1 MASKP
6 RSQAVTDRA
15 GRFVQSDGSHEG
27 YTAFHPRPLPPDPPL
42 RVDAELHRLLDRA
55 NQALGRLDGIT
66 LLLPDP
72 DSFLYAYVRKE
83 AVLSSQIEG
92 TQSSLS
98 DLLLFEHDAVPG
110 LPTQDVEDTSN
121 YVAAINHGVRR
132 MGEGFPI
139 SLRLI
144 REVHA
149 KLMAGTRGGDRAPGE
164 FRRTQNW
171 IGGTRPGTARYVPP
185 PAHEVMPAMGALE
198 KFLHDQPEPT
208 PILLKAAFAHAQF
221 ESIHPFLDGNGRVG
235 RMLITLLLCA
245 PEDQVL
251 SRPLLYL
258 SLYLKRHRDLYY
270 EHLQRIRTDG
280 AWEEWVQF
288 FLEGVIEVAQSATD
302 TTRRIVEL
310 IERDRQRV
318 HGLGR
323 ASGSAALVHDLA
335 VQETILT
342 IPWTARK
349 LAISEP
355 TVAKALAHLTKL
367 AILAEITGRQRGKV
381 YVYRE
386 YLALLD
392 EGTEP
397 QP

>member
-1 MASKP
+1 VVAAPTTITSGMASKP

-27 YTAFHPRPLPPDPPL
+27 YTAFYPRALPPDPPL
-42 RVDAELHRLLDRA
+42 RVDAELNRLLDRA

-132 MGEGFPI
+132 MAEGFPI

-171 IGGTRPGTARYVPP
+171 IGGARPGTARYVPP
-185 PAHEVMPAMGALE
+185 PAYEVMPAMGALE
-198 KFLHDQPEPT
+198 KFLHDQRRTNADPPEGGPRAR
-208 PILLKAAFAHAQF
+208 PVR
-221 ESIHPFLDGNGRVG
+221 EHPPV
-235 RMLITLLLCA
+235 
-245 PEDQVL
+245 P
-251 SRPLLYL
+251 
-258 SLYLKRHRDLYY
+258 
-270 EHLQRIRTDG
+270 
-280 AWEEWVQF
+280 
-288 FLEGVIEVAQSATD
+288 
-302 TTRRIVEL
+302 
-310 IERDRQRV
+310 
-318 HGLGR
+318 
-323 ASGSAALVHDLA
+323 
-335 VQETILT
+335 
-342 IPWTARK
+342 
-349 LAISEP
+349 
-355 TVAKALAHLTKL
+355 
-367 AILAEITGRQRGKV
+367 
-381 YVYRE
+381 
-386 YLALLD
+386 
-392 EGTEP
+392 
-397 QP
+397 

>member
-1 MASKP
+1 MP
-6 RSQAVTDRA
+6 RTTRSQAAMDRA

-27 YTAFHPRPLPPDPPL
+27 YAAFHPRPLPPDPPL

-132 MGEGFPI
+132 MAEGFPI

-171 IGGTRPGTARYVPP
+171 IGSTRPGTARYVPP

-208 PILLKAAFAHAQF
+208 PILLKAALAHAQF

-280 AWEEWVQF
+280 AWEDWVQF
-288 FLEGVIEVAQSATD
+288 FLDGVIEVAQSATD

-323 ASGSAALVHDLA
+323 ASGSAARVHDLA

-342 IPWTARK
+342 IPSTARK
-349 LAISEP
+349 LGISEP
-355 TVAKALAHLTKL
+355 TVAKALTHLTRL
-367 AILAEITGRQRGKV
+367 AILIEITGRQRGKV

-392 EGTEP
+392 EDTEA